1 MLGIWQLA
9 EAETVGTANV
19 LFARHP
25 SGAVHRLMAD
35 SDWRLIGFSGIGNAS
50 SRWLPGTARGE
61 ATPANATNPPAPG
74 GVTVPLDVVGSVSL
88 RHDLSGQL
96 YANTT
101 LLTRDGEPVSL
112 GGLADLRPVAAET
125 FTTGQHLLL
134 RSPANDLIIWNFGN
148 NWTYVDAD
156 PPVAADSITGLGLL
170 SLFGVRVDNV
180 SS

>member
-35 SDWRLIGFSGIGNAS
+35 SDWRLIRFSGIGNAS

-134 RSPANDLIIWNFGN
+134 RSPAN
-148 NWTYVDAD
+148 A
-156 PPVAADSITGLGLL
+156 
-170 SLFGVRVDNV
+170 SLFGTSAATGPMLMQTRRWRQTA
-180 SS
+180 SPAWAFCRCSAFALTT